1 MLIDQNVSLSWGSA
15 VSGKRRREG
24 PDSFQVPM
32 DDGRP
37 ECMEIG
43 NGRSH
48 LGKLQQELGDETKIS
63 G

>member
-1 MLIDQNVSLSWGSA
+1 MLIDQNVSLSRVLAG
-15 VSGKRRREG
+15 SGKGRRKG
-24 PDSFQVPM
+24 PDPFQVPM

-48 LGKLQQELGDETKIS
+48 LGELQQELDDKTQWMT
-63 G
+63 

>member
-1 MLIDQNVSLSWGSA
+1 MGSA
-15 VSGKRRREG
+15 GSGRGQRDG
-24 PDSFQVPM
+24 ADSFQVPM

-48 LGKLQQELGDETKIS
+48 LGELQQELDDETQ
-63 G
+63 